1 MLNVNRV
8 ILQVGDMNQISQRE
22 EKEVKR
28 KGNLKGELEKKF
40 NQKVKKEGAYL

>member
-28 KGNLKGELEKKF
+28 KENWKGELEKKS